1 MASDRQSGWVYRRL
15 TSVPKFEPARSGNC
29 TRFFEEWNG
38 TCPLEMCVCMCVCAE
53 GDLRRSEQEAGS
65 NSVAVATSADL
76 VQIQHNKVGQ
86 PPSRSRSVGSVTA
99 AARMIQEQGV
109 QSEVQMETEAARERG
124 CEVDADDAG

>member
-1 MASDRQSGWVYRRL
+1 MPPRDVCVY
-15 TSVPKFEPARSGNC
+15 
-29 TRFFEEWNG
+29 
-38 TCPLEMCVCMCVCAE
+38 VCAE

-65 NSVAVATSADL
+65 NSVAVATSADH